1 MGMPVAI
8 DRQDFEECMSF
19 LMRVG
24 GLAGGI
30 VALCLSLA
38 APAQASED
46 PATQTA
52 AASVTQL
59 ATPTSHLP
67 LKLDG
72 MEQDERLHALV
83 ISWVDYGKHDAEL
96 ECLAG
101 AIYFEARGEPLDGQ
115 LAVAQV
121 VLNRAGSGIYP
132 SSICDVVTQPAQFSF
147 IRNGEFPPIDHDC
160 ELWHQ
165 ALAVADIA
173 RKQLV
178 QEIAGD
184 VLWYHADYV
193 SPAWGQRLTRA
204 AQIGRHI
211 FYQKG

>member
-1 MGMPVAI
+1 
-8 DRQDFEECMSF
+8 MSF
-19 LMRVG
+19 LTRAGAV
-24 GLAGGI
+24 AGGI

-38 APAQASED
+38 APAQASD
-46 PATQTA
+46 DPTAAPATQPAATSA
-52 AASVTQL
+52 AAKEV
-59 ATPTSHLP
+59 AGPAARLP
-67 LKLDG
+67 LKLDA
-72 MEQDERLHALV
+72 MNPEERLHALV

-101 AIYFEARGEPLDGQ
+101 AIYFEARGEPLEGQ

-147 IRNGEFPPIDHDC
+147 IRNGEFPPIDHDS

-173 RKQLV
+173 RRQLV
-178 QEIAGD
+178 QEIDGD

-193 SPAWGQRLTRA
+193 SPGWGQRLTRA